1 MAPLDDNSMPA
12 KGTSFFMGSWIF
24 VADRSGGF
32 NSRPIDQN
40 TLEASEVT
48 RRQEDD
54 DFVDQLE
61 EIKLPVHVNEV
72 QNQLDFDAISPKTLS
87 KMEEDLDKL
96 LENTKQETTASGE
109 IPSPEFQH
117 DIIQA
122 E

>member
-1 MAPLDDNSMPA
+1 MAD
-12 KGTSFFMGSWIF
+12 G
-24 VADRSGGF
+24 SGGF
-32 NSRPIDQN
+32 DSRPINQN

-48 RRQEDD
+48 RCQEDD

-109 IPSPEFQH
+109 TPSPECQH

-122 E
+122 EQPVSTVSTTTIEDYLQNLIAI